1 MGRLDQ
7 AATEG
12 IPDAF
17 GVPSYFVTTFF
28 AEAAGGGCVR
38 LYGCATI
45 NGVVMPQYIAV
56 IPIEAVLSGSQMLQS
71 KALAV
76 MHGDV
81 IGVH

>member
-1 MGRLDQ
+1 MARLEQ
-7 AATEG
+7 TATEG

-38 LYGCATI
+38 LYACATI
-45 NGVVMPQYIAV
+45 NGVLTPQYIAV
-56 IPIEAVLSGSQMLQS
+56 IPIEAVLGGSQMLQS
-71 KALAV
+71 KVLNI
-76 MHGDV
+76 MHEDV